1 MRNILSVVI
10 ASAVCAGVAAAQ
22 GGAAEPNCGLS
33 IVNSCQAKVDLF
45 HYLAP
50 QIGTLITGGNA
61 TLAQGGA
68 LNGVGHATVA
78 LRVKAVQGSLP
89 NFRDFAPSSS
99 GTPNRFPTSSAFI
112 PLPVVEAS
120 VGLYGGWPLGVTK
133 VGGIDLIGDVSYLPE
148 FHNSSVGL
156 ELPNGG
162 LVTGYGARIGLL
174 QEGLLT
180 PGVGFTWQ
188 RHELPNMALHGVAA
202 GTTLRIDDIDM
213 TSTSWRVTASKS
225 LISFGVAAGL
235 GQDRYRSTAVI
246 NKTNGPSTTF
256 PFNVRQNVTRMSWFG
271 DLSMNVFLARLVAEI
286 GGVSG
291 GDIRTYNSFAGKS
304 PDAFRLY
311 GSLGVRIGL

>member
-1 MRNILSVVI
+1 MRKRLSLII
-10 ASAVCAGVAAAQ
+10 ASAVYASVAAAQ
-22 GGAAEPNCGLS
+22 GGAAEPNCAVSL
-33 IVNSCQAKVDLF
+33 VNSCQAKVDLF

-50 QIGTLITGGNA
+50 QVGTLVTGGDP

-99 GTPNRFPTSSAFI
+99 GTPNKFPTSSAFV
-112 PLPVVEAS
+112 PLPVAEAS

-148 FHNSSVGL
+148 FHNNSTGIG
-156 ELPNGG
+156 LPNGG
-162 LVTGYGARIGLL
+162 LVTGYGARLGLL

-188 RHELPNMALHGVAA
+188 RHELPRMSFHGAAA
-202 GTTLRIDDIDM
+202 GTTLNIDDIDM

-246 NKTNGPSTTF
+246 NKTSGPSTMF
-256 PFNVRQNVTRMSWFG
+256 PFSVRQNVTRMSWFG
-271 DLSMNVFLARLVAEI
+271 DLSMNVFLAKLVAEI

-311 GSLGVRIGL
+311 GSLGVRIGI